1 MQCTFLSSEVAV
13 VFVLQIQSNE
23 WPKHSYIFWFEHVS
37 FKIYPNEIDTG
48 IWSWIIHCP
57 GTINDCGQ
65 QHLPVTLQA
74 GSDDVN
80 DHFHVASTAQCWNS
94 GIWAFVRQAYGLLF
108 LSLHSNRSED
118 SKPWRDQQVAVFLPG
133 NCVSFDVFQVW
144 FKLEG
149 CGSWWHSNLLRSQ
162 DRCITEAVRK
172 VTLGAT
178 LLLHTGLVCWWGTQ
192 SSVGSVDH
200 LKRFC
205 KMLVDWCHPCCFC
218 QRFEVQ
224 LVTTRADK
232 LSMQPIRIFCSDGT
246 DLAVTG

>member
-1 MQCTFLSSEVAV
+1 MSLSRFIQMRLTLGYDPLSRNHQWLWTTTFASHTSGGKRWSLWS
-13 VFVLQIQSNE
+13 LPC
-23 WPKHSYIFWFEHVS
+23 WPWLHAGTRAFW
-37 FKIYPNEIDTG
+37 T
-48 IWSWIIHCP
+48 
-57 GTINDCGQ
+57 
-65 QHLPVTLQA
+65 
-74 GSDDVN
+74 
-80 DHFHVASTAQCWNS
+80 
-94 GIWAFVRQAYGLLF
+94 FVRQAYGLLF

-149 CGSWWHSNLLRSQ
+149 CVSWWHSNLLRSQ

-218 QRFEVQ
+218 QHFEVQ

>member
-23 WPKHSYIFWFEHVS
+23 WPKHSYIFCLSMSRSRFIQMRLTLGYDPLSRNHQWLWTTTFASHTSGGKRWSLPCWFDCTMALNGLERGHLFDARLMDCYFSAYIPTEAKTPSPDEINKLQS
-37 FKIYPNEIDTG
+37 F
-48 IWSWIIHCP
+48 S
-57 GTINDCGQ
+57 Q
-65 QHLPVTLQA
+65 Q
-74 GSDDVN
+74 
-80 DHFHVASTAQCWNS
+80 
-94 GIWAFVRQAYGLLF
+94 IAFL
-108 LSLHSNRSED
+108 
-118 SKPWRDQQVAVFLPG
+118 
-133 NCVSFDVFQVW
+133 FDVLQVW

-149 CGSWWHSNLLRSQ
+149 CVSWWHSNLLRSQ
-162 DRCITEAVRK
+162 DRCVIEAVRK

-178 LLLHTGLVCWWGTQ
+178 LLLYTGLVCWWGTQ

-218 QRFEVQ
+218 QHFEVQ

-232 LSMQPIRIFCSDGT
+232 LSMQLIRIFCSDGT
-246 DLAVTG
+246 DLAVKG